1 MSAVLPG
8 GVYLV
13 LDEDVCAAAGCRPT
27 VVAATAVA
35 AGVRVVQV
43 RAKSASAR
51 QFVSLVVD
59 VAEAVRGTGA
69 VLVVDD
75 RVDVALAA
83 RARGAVVDGVHV
95 GQQDLEARDARALLG
110 ADALVGVSA
119 ARPQDVIAV
128 ARPAADHV
136 GTGPVRSTPT
146 KPDAGAGIGFDGLAA
161 AVRATTLP
169 VVAIGGLGLD
179 DVAAVRASGA
189 HGIAVV
195 SAICTAP
202 DPGAAAAA
210 LVAAW
215 CAAPGPFA
223 EMVGAELSGAE
234 L

>member
-13 LDEDVCAAAGCRPT
+13 LDDGVCTAAGRRPPEVAAA
-27 VVAATAVA
+27 AVA

-43 RAKSASAR
+43 RAKSVSAR
-51 QFVSLVVD
+51 RFVSLVVD
-59 VAEAVRGTGA
+59 VAEALRGAGHA

-95 GQQDLEARDARALLG
+95 GQQDLEAGDARALLG
-110 ADALVGVSA
+110 ADALVGISA
-119 ARPQDVIAV
+119 ARAQDVAAV
-128 ARPAADHV
+128 TPGSADHV
-136 GTGPVRSTPT
+136 GTGPVRTTAT
-146 KPDAGAGIGFDGLAA
+146 KPDAGVGIGFDGLAA
-161 AVRATTLP
+161 AVRATALP

-179 DVAAVRASGA
+179 DVAAVRAAGA

-195 SAICTAP
+195 SAICAAP
-202 DPGAAAAA
+202 DPGLAAAR

-215 CAAPGPFA
+215 SAAPRPA
-223 EMVGAELSGAE
+223 ERAEVLR
-234 L
+234 